1 MSNLRK
7 NDICDKLIRPAME
20 KAGWSSMDQ
29 IYRAYPLRPG
39 RVMVWGNEARR
50 DSSTKL
56 RADFVLFYKANTP
69 LAVVQAS
76 QHMAGEGLLPAL
88 DCAPLPGSPLF
99 FSGHC
104 DPPFLPPP
112 PPPPP

>member
-7 NDICDKLIRPAME
+7 NDIGDKLIRPAME

-39 RVMVWGNEARR
+39 RVMVCGNEARR
-50 DSSTKL
+50 DSSTEL
-56 RADFVLFYKANTP
+56 RADFGLFYKANIP

-76 QHMAGEGLLPAL
+76 QHMAGEGLLTAIERAPPL
-88 DCAPLPGSPLF
+88 DAPLF
-99 FSGHC
+99 FSGNG
-104 DPPFLPPP
+104 DGLVLRD
-112 PPPPP
+112 